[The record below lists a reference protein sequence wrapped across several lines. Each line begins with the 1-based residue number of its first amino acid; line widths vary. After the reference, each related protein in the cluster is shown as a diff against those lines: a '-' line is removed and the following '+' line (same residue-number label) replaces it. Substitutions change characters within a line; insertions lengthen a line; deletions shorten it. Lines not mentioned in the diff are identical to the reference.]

1 MKPFLERTRKK
12 MKGKGGKERERN
24 GKVEKESNARRIAIL
39 HSAVRLAKQI
49 AEGTSGVCGHQAE
62 ETGSDEV

>member
-1 MKPFLERTRKK
+1 

-24 GKVEKESNARRIAIL
+24 GKDEKESNARRIAIL